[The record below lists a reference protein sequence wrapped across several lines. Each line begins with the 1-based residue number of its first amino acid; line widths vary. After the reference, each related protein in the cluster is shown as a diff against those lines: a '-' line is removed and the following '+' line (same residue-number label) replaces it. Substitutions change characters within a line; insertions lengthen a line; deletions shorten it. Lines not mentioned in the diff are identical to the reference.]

1 MRTAVAFALCVG
13 ILFGAFAGLA
23 QAGEAAKPITLKLA
37 HEGPMNDQRQKASET
52 FARLIKEKTGGRA
65 VVEVYGASSLG
76 PKEQVMLGMETGTV
90 DSLIEDVGTLQRYSN
105 YCALGFMPFMY
116 TGEAHYRKLWKTAFK
131 DEYFGEVEKKSGF
144 KLMGIMYRG
153 GRQITSSANRPIAK
167 LEDLKGLK
175 IRVPTSEVMIAGF
188 KALGASPTPMAFPE
202 VFGALQQKVIDAQEN
217 PLDTI
222 NSNSL
227 QEVAPNITLSSHIIS
242 SYNFMF
248 FAKTFQKYPD
258 WLQKAIVESAEAA
271 GDEYSNDTSKKE
283 QDILAKF
290 KANPKVK
297 IITLSSEELGR
308 WQKAVAAVHGTY
320 PELVPVI
327 KKVID
332 FK

>member
-1 MRTAVAFALCVG
+1 MRKVIVIALGLALV
-13 ILFGAFAGLA
+13 FGALAGA
-23 QAGEAAKPITLKLA
+23 SNAGEPAKPITLKLA

-52 FARLIKEKTGGRA
+52 FARLVKEKTGGKA
-65 VVEVYGASSLG
+65 SVEVYGSSSLG

-105 YCALGFMPFMY
+105 YCALGFMPFLY
-116 TGEAHYRKLWKTAFK
+116 TGEAQYRKLWKTAFK
-131 DEYFGEVEKKSGF
+131 DEYFGEVEKKTGF

-153 GRQITSSANRPIAK
+153 GRQITSSRPIAK

-227 QEVAPNITLSSHIIS
+227 QEVASNITLSSHIIS

-258 WLQKAIVESAEAA
+258 WLQKAIMEAAEAA
-271 GDEYSNDTSKKE
+271 GDEYSNDTSAKE
-283 QDILAKF
+283 QEILAKF

-297 IITLSSEELGR
+297 ILTLSAEELGR
-308 WQKAVAAVHGTY
+308 WQKAVASVHGTY

-327 KKVID
+327 KKIID